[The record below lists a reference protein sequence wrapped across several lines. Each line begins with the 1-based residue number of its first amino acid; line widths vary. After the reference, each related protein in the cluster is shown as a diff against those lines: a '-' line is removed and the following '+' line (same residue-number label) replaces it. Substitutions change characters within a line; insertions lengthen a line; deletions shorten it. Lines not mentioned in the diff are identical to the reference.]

1 MAEVI
6 FVHTGITG
14 KISLELLVAILL
26 FCKTEVQRQELELW
40 ESIIDTETL
49 DPATSLCRCS
59 SELLTYLRKQIIFF
73 AKASLKLV
81 SFDYNPKSLEL
92 YRIL

>member
-1 MAEVI
+1 MAEVV
-6 FVHTGITG
+6 FVNIGITG

-26 FCKTEVQRQELELW
+26 FCKNEVQRQELELW
-40 ESIIDTETL
+40 ESITDTKTL

-59 SELLTYLRKQIIFF
+59 FELFTYVRKKIIFF
-73 AKASLKLV
+73 AKASLMLV